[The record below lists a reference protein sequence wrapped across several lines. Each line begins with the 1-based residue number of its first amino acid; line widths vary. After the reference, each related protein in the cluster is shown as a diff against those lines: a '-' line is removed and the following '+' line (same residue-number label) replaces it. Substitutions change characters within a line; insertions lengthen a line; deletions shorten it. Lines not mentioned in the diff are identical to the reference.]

1 MTQRQANGRGHGA
14 DPGYGQG
21 AGELVLSVDGS
32 NPLSPDAVAAVVA
45 VCDRAEERGGRD
57 AVIVRVSGAPGPAWA
72 RELTVA
78 LVSKW
83 ERAVRRL
90 ERVAAATI
98 AVADGDCGGLALD
111 ALLATDYRIA
121 APSVRLRM
129 PVAAEA
135 TWPGMVQ
142 YRLAHQVGTAIR
154 RAVLFGIPIE
164 ATEALA
170 LNLIDEVTDDLAGAQ
185 ATAAR
190 LASAFSGAEL
200 AIRRQLMHDA
210 PTASFED
217 LLGVHLAACDR
228 ALRRVAAGEAR

>member
-1 MTQRQANGRGHGA
+1 MVTQQQANGHGPSQSA
-14 DPGYGQG
+14 
-21 AGELVLSVDGS
+21 AELAISIDGS
-32 NPLSPDAVAAVVA
+32 HPLSPDTVAALVA
-45 VCDRAEERGGRD
+45 VCDRAAERGGRD

-72 RELTVA
+72 RGLTVA
-78 LVSKW
+78 LVNKW

-121 APSVRLRM
+121 APSARLLV

-135 TWPGMVQ
+135 PWPGMGL
-142 YRLAHQVGTAIR
+142 YRLAHHGGGAIR
-154 RAVLFGIPIE
+154 RAVLFGTPI
-164 ATEALA
+164 AAADALA
-170 LNLIDEVTDDLAGAQ
+170 WNIVDEVTDDLEDAQ
-185 ATAAR
+185 AAAVR
-190 LASAFSGAEL
+190 LAAAFSGTEL

-228 ALRRVAAGEAR
+228 ALRQVAAEEAP

>member
-1 MTQRQANGRGHGA
+1 MVTRQQANGHG
-14 DPGYGQG
+14 PHHGQG
-21 AGELVLSVDGS
+21 AGELALSIDGS
-32 NPLSPDAVAAVVA
+32 HPLSPDAVAALVA
-45 VCDRAEERGGRD
+45 VCDRAEERAGQD

-72 RELTVA
+72 RGLTVA
-78 LVSKW
+78 LVNKW

-98 AVADGDCGGLALD
+98 GVADGDCGGLALD

-121 APSVRLRM
+121 APSVRLLV

-135 TWPGMVQ
+135 TWPGMGL
-142 YRLAHQVGTAIR
+142 YRLAHQTGAAIR
-154 RAVLFGIPIE
+154 RAVLFGAPIV
-164 ATEALA
+164 AVEALA
-170 LNLIDEVTDDLAGAQ
+170 LHLVDEVTDDLVGAQ
-185 ATAAR
+185 AAAAG
-190 LASAFSGAEL
+190 LAGAFCGTEL

-228 ALRRVAAGEAR
+228 ALRRVGEGETP